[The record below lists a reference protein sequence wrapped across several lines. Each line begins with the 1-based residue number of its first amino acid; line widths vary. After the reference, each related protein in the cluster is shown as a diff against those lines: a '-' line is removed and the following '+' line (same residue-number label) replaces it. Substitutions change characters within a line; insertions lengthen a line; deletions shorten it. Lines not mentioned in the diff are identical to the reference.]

1 MGAIR
6 LARPVNLIAG
16 LISNDTDLMRRAIR
30 LLSEHAGPV
39 EAVSDY
45 WPFDTTD
52 YYNAEMG
59 EGLLRQ
65 FVSFERLVNPQELA
79 AIKILSNH
87 IEERIC
93 FDLALPPEQRRVNID
108 PGYVTLSKLVL
119 ATTKDYGHR
128 IYLRDG
134 IYAESTLHY
143 ENGQWAPWPWTYPD
157 YADGR
162 YHAFFERV
170 RENYKN
176 KLNALAHDP
185 ATRKGV
191 RE

>member
-6 LARPVNLIAG
+6 PARPVHLIAG

-30 LLSEHAGPV
+30 LLSEYAGAV

-52 YYNAEMG
+52 YYNPEMG

-65 FVSFERLVNPQELA
+65 FVSFGRLINPQELA
-79 AIKILSNH
+79 AIKTLSNQ

-93 FDLALPPEQRRVNID
+93 LDLALPPERRRVNID

-143 ENGQWAPWPWTYPD
+143 ENGRWVPWSWTYPD
-157 YADGR
+157 YAGDR
-162 YHAFFERV
+162 YHAFFEQV
-170 RENYKN
+170 RESYKN
-176 KLNALAHDP
+176 KLNARVNESM
-185 ATRKGV
+185 TREGV
-191 RE
+191 IE